1 MRIRWGTKG
10 FSLNVVSDGAHVPA
24 CFGYPPSAYNQQI
37 YTEFWGT
44 KGFSLN
50 VVSDGAHVPACFGYP
65 PSAYN
70 QQIYTEFAS
79 IIRKSNVPQSAVDA
93 LRQEALNTGLFRPAG
108 KGTDLSCQTHLPLD
122 ESQLDALSDWLAL
135 VIDKIPDSVDGHQHP
150 QVRDNAGRPERF
162 RTGDGWLHTRQ
173 PRRKRVGT
181 VKVTIGVGDPQGR
194 QFEDVEVVVD
204 TGSTY
209 TAVPRELLQRL
220 GVLVERSL
228 PSETAD
234 GRLVP
239 VDVGR
244 TTIRLEGLEF
254 STPVIFAEEG
264 EPSLLGVV
272 SLEEAALAVDPL
284 AGRLIPA
291 NLLRL

>member
-1 MRIRWGTKG
+1 M
-10 FSLNVVSDGAHVPA
+10 
-24 CFGYPPSAYNQQI
+24 
-37 YTEFWGT
+37 
-44 KGFSLN
+44 
-50 VVSDGAHVPACFGYP
+50 
-65 PSAYN
+65 
-70 QQIYTEFAS
+70 
-79 IIRKSNVPQSAVDA
+79 
-93 LRQEALNTGLFRPAG
+93 
-108 KGTDLSCQTHLPLD
+108 
-122 ESQLDALSDWLAL
+122 
-135 VIDKIPDSVDGHQHP
+135 
-150 QVRDNAGRPERF
+150 
-162 RTGDGWLHTRQ
+162 
-173 PRRKRVGT
+173 GT

-291 NLLRL
+291 NLQRL

>member
-1 MRIRWGTKG
+1 M
-10 FSLNVVSDGAHVPA
+10 
-24 CFGYPPSAYNQQI
+24 
-37 YTEFWGT
+37 
-44 KGFSLN
+44 
-50 VVSDGAHVPACFGYP
+50 
-65 PSAYN
+65 
-70 QQIYTEFAS
+70 
-79 IIRKSNVPQSAVDA
+79 
-93 LRQEALNTGLFRPAG
+93 
-108 KGTDLSCQTHLPLD
+108 
-122 ESQLDALSDWLAL
+122 
-135 VIDKIPDSVDGHQHP
+135 
-150 QVRDNAGRPERF
+150 
-162 RTGDGWLHTRQ
+162 
-173 PRRKRVGT
+173 GT
-181 VKVTIGVGDPQGR
+181 VKVTIGVGDPRGQ

-220 GVLVERSL
+220 GVPVERAL

-234 GRLVP
+234 GRTLS
-239 VDVGR
+239 VDAGR

-272 SLEEAALAVDPL
+272 SMEEAALTVDPL